1 VQERVKVISACQVIA
16 TAIDEH
22 IEGLPDSA
30 NLRYIS
36 SDEANASS
44 GRVTGRPLLGCLDRG
59 SREIDS
65 DYLESVRRQ
74 QERLDATP
82 TAKVEGSSTRR

>member
-30 NLRYIS
+30 NLRHIS

-44 GRVTGRPLLGCLDRG
+44 GLVTGRSSLGFLDRS
-59 SREIDS
+59 SREIHS
-65 DYLESVRRQ
+65 DYVESVGR
-74 QERLDATP
+74 
-82 TAKVEGSSTRR
+82 